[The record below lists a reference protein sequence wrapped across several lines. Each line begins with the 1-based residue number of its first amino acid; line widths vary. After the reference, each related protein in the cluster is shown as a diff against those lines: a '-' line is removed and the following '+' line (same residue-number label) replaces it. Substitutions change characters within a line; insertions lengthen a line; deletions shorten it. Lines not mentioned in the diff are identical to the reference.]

1 MSDDPVSDEVLR
13 LLRGISREPI
23 LVRVTHAYPD
33 LIMSIARR
41 CTVKDPTIRLPE
53 GVDALIAGVP
63 IALDTALPLG
73 TVVYHFSDGT
83 AKAHRYELFS
93 DQEPK

>member
-23 LVRVTHAYPD
+23 LVRITHAYPD
-33 LIMSIARR
+33 LITSIKRR
-41 CTVKDPTIRLPE
+41 CTVTSPMQLPA
-53 GVDALIAGVP
+53 GTDALIAGVP
-63 IALDTALPLG
+63 IALDTALALG

-83 AKAHRYELFS
+83 MKVHRYELFT